1 MGDNQDPTVPP
12 SSPPPE
18 STEIGP
24 GGPAGFRVAE
34 DGSVWL
40 GSECLEKAPLQQSH
54 PRDEAPLKI
63 GTREL
68 SRSELEQILERD
80 QTLAERE
87 AALEAAENEVLPY
100 SNILGNPNF
109 REVLREAVDN
119 GVLEAPAPPR
129 PEDRA
134 KYDRLRLGD
143 PDFDSIREIMVS
155 YAESLPPGEAVAL
168 NTDPRTFIDVY
179 QRIKKELGDTP
190 LPKRH
195 IQKGPIMP
203 SDELRRRL
211 QAKEAAKNLAIL
223 QKPGGLADSE
233 SSDRASAKKQYRAEL
248 AKIRGGDNDALV
260 NLLAKTVFGDRGS
273 DD

>member
-1 MGDNQDPTVPP
+1 
-12 SSPPPE
+12 
-18 STEIGP
+18 
-24 GGPAGFRVAE
+24 
-34 DGSVWL
+34 
-40 GSECLEKAPLQQSH
+40 
-54 PRDEAPLKI
+54 
-63 GTREL
+63 
-68 SRSELEQILERD
+68 
-80 QTLAERE
+80 
-87 AALEAAENEVLPY
+87 LPY

-155 YAESLPPGEAVAL
+155 YADSLPPGEAAAL

-195 IQKGPIMP
+195 IQQGPIMP

-248 AKIRGGDNDALV
+248 AKIRAGDNEALI
-260 NLLAKTVFGDRGS
+260 NLLSKTVFGAGGNE
-273 DD
+273 